1 MNDLLVNSYFYK
13 DLLLY
18 QLTERNFSRLGSF
31 ISSVFSNYKNII
43 NLCLK
48 EILQKEFNNKELKIF
63 IKILLWLFGVSI
75 AIYFF
80 AVVSQIKKEINLIY
94 LRFEINHFKFH
105 NLTNKKYYFFI
116 WHYWTSILF
125 ILVKSNKYNI
135 F

>member
-1 MNDLLVNSYFYK
+1 MNDLIINSYFYK
-13 DLLLY
+13 DLFLF
-18 QLTERNFSRLGSF
+18 QLTERNFSKLGSF
-31 ISSVFSNYKNII
+31 ISSVFNNYKNII

-80 AVVSQIKKEINLIY
+80 AVINQIKKEINLIWV
-94 LRFEINHFKFH
+94 RFELNHLKFH
-105 NLTNKKYYFFI
+105 TLSNKKHNFFI